1 MKKRIMRSVALFM
14 MLVLAMAFT
23 IGCGQSSSSD
33 SSSEESTEGEGTK
46 QEALTGETTYPLT
59 ITDDLGN
66 EVTIEE
72 EPKQVVSLSPANT
85 ETLFAVGAGDKVVG
99 RTDYCNYPEE
109 AKKIQSIGTYA
120 EPNVELIV
128 SLSPD
133 VIFAEGSIDDSI
145 RSQVEQAGAKV
156 IVFNSNDVDSVKN
169 AITITGEV
177 MNTNNTAKSV
187 TDKIT
192 SDLKQL
198 QEKIAANKEEVSA
211 FIDLGSYYSAGKDS
225 LLGNMLNDISVK
237 NIAEDSGEQW
247 PQLSVEKIVEA
258 NPDVYI
264 SLYTS
269 PKDLKKVS
277 GLSDLDCI
285 KNDKI
290 VYYEPESDE
299 ANLIQRA
306 GPGIVEGEETLAK
319 SIYPDLFK

>member
-177 MNTNNTAKSV
+177 MNTNDTAKSV

-198 QEKIAANKEEVSA
+198 QDKIAANKEEVSA